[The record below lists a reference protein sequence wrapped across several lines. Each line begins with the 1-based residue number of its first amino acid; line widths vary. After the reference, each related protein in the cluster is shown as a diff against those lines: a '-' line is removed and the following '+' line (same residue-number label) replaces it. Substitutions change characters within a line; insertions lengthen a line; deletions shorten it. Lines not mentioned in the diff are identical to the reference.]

1 MIGGQLDVICAWPQE
16 VYDSS
21 THFPEEWFY
30 EAVTWGRSDSGET
43 VNAVT
48 ALGHGPV
55 WQAVNILAGDM
66 GQLPLHVMRKD
77 TRGAQIHDETHKVDV
92 LLNQQPNTWQT
103 PQMWRETMMHWSLL
117 WGNGI
122 SWIARTSDGIQLV
135 PLLPD
140 RTGYEEVDTG
150 EYLIYTEFEPGKRIY
165 FDPEETFHIR
175 GLSSDGFWGL
185 SVVKVAQNV
194 LGHGLALQRHGN
206 SVFKNGA
213 NPSGVLNLPGSKPNP
228 DVVENYRS
236 EWKRLHSGAGNVGNV
251 AILFGEAKF
260 QQLSMSNEDAQWI
273 EGRRLDREFVAS
285 LFNLPAFKLN
295 ALENSAVRANVE
307 EQNREYYSTSL
318 SRWGQKFKE
327 EGERKLFSPSE
338 RRLRR
343 VCIVVKADH
352 LTQGNRES
360 RMNFASNGVQARLLT
375 RNEGRAE
382 LGFNPVP
389 DGDEFENPA
398 IDTNASKGSS
408 SQSDDGQPEEAA
420 RTANDLV
427 EHQVR
432 NLLEAEGNRLK
443 KAAKSHAKSFVAW
456 IDEFYDQED
465 YLRFCGAY
473 LSKACQL
480 CESFGYD
487 FHWREAS
494 KRRASDQ
501 KERLLNILDTV
512 TLDELVVAI
521 NLEATSVKDSTRK
534 FFEELKHG

>member
-1 MIGGQLDVICAWPQE
+1 MIGGQLDVICAWPLE
-16 VYDSS
+16 VYDSG
-21 THFPEEWFY
+21 TQFPEEWFY

-43 VNAVT
+43 VNPIT

-77 TRGAQIHDETHKVDV
+77 ARGAQIHEETHKIDI
-92 LLNQQPNTWQT
+92 LLNQQPNSWQT
-103 PQMWRETMMHWSLL
+103 PQMWRETMMAWALL

-122 SWIARTSDGIQLV
+122 SWITRTSNGLELV

-140 RTGYEEVDTG
+140 RTGYEEVDVG
-150 EYLIYTEFEPGKRIY
+150 EYLIYTEFEPGRRVY
-165 FDPEETFHIR
+165 LDPDDTFHVR

-185 SVVKVAQNV
+185 SAVQVARNV
-194 LGHGLALQRHGN
+194 IGHGLALQRHGN

-213 NPSGVLNLPGSKPNP
+213 NPSGVLNLAGARPGP
-228 DVVENYRS
+228 DVVENYRN

-251 AILFGEAKF
+251 AILWGETKF

-343 VCIVVKADH
+343 VCITVKADH

-360 RMNFASNGVQARLLT
+360 RMNFSSTGVQARLLT

-382 LGFNPVP
+382 LGLNPVEG
-389 DGDEFENPA
+389 GDEFENPA
-398 IDTNASKGSS
+398 IDTNAASRGS
-408 SQSDDGQPEEAA
+408 QPEES
-420 RTANDLV
+420 TEDLV
-427 EHQVR
+427 EDLVR
-432 NLLEAEGNRLK
+432 ALLDAEGNRLSRAAK
-443 KAAKSHAKSFVAW
+443 DSKSFTDWVSDFYDGYTAFAGNYLAKACRVCNALGSSYDWKAASESHAQHYKEKFLDLLGTIQQANLVASVDKEAKT
-456 IDEFYDQED
+456 IKASTKA
-465 YLRFCGAY
+465 FC
-473 LSKACQL
+473 
-480 CESFGYD
+480 
-487 FHWREAS
+487 
-494 KRRASDQ
+494 
-501 KERLLNILDTV
+501 KEMNNGP
-512 TLDELVVAI
+512 
-521 NLEATSVKDSTRK
+521 NL
-534 FFEELKHG
+534 GI